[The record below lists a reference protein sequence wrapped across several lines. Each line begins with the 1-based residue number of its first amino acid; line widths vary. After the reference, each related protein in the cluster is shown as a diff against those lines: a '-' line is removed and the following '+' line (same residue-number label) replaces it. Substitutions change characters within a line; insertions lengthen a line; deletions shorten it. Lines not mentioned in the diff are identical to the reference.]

1 MSRIEYTAVLFEK
14 IPLAEWQSSLGTF
27 RPFLLQ
33 FLKSTDPH
41 LLPRTTYL
49 IGSEYR
55 MFILPRWGCVAFVC
69 IAQASFSESQAFSFL
84 MEFFIQFKSEFRSR
98 VQSYK
103 RGEAVAVR
111 YELNSSLQPFLSHT
125 LHRHNTTKLED
136 YDLVV
141 FSLDDAE
148 EQLEEGQGSHSPL
161 SHPSQHHS
169 SSLSSSSSSSAPTRT
184 LHLRSKMPLLSQHAP
199 VQSSRPWKSQK
210 NNRAESSMN
219 PLSAWLL
226 RHPYLTIG
234 FCIFVGVGL
243 LLYFLVIVP
252 LCGPRLE
259 KRVDNNP
266 QSAYVCWF
274 STSNSSDFSPP
285 VPSNQ
290 TLTIPI
296 AATPNATEPA
306 TTTTY

>member
-1 MSRIEYTAVLFEK
+1 VCSEK
-14 IPLAEWQSSLGTF
+14 VPLAEWQTSLGTF

-49 IGSEYR
+49 VGSEYR

-84 MEFFIQFKSEFRSR
+84 MEFFIQFKSEFRPR
-98 VQSYK
+98 VQGYK
-103 RGEAVAVR
+103 RGEAVPVR

-148 EQLEEGQGSHSPL
+148 EQLDDGGGSHSP
-161 SHPSQHHS
+161 SMHPSS
-169 SSLSSSSSSSAPTRT
+169 PFPSSSSSSTPSRT
-184 LHLRSKMPLLSQHAP
+184 LQLRTKMPLLSQHAP

-210 NNRAESSMN
+210 YHRAESSMN

-252 LCGPRLE
+252 LCGPKLE

-266 QSAYVCWF
+266 KSAYVCWF
-274 STSNSSDFSPP
+274 STSNSSDFTPP

-296 AATPNATEPA
+296 AAPPNDTIP
-306 TTTTY
+306 TTTT